1 MATRA
6 LPSRTSLPTGSDL
19 EEKTCWWF
27 WYLIRAEQ
35 EDERSHVIWFE
46 GLHELLWQD
55 CSGHLSTGIGRDGID
70 KDVVLSTFECKG
82 SREAKYTEFLKLSA
96 NNSDERRKT
105 HSCSIVGLTEA
116 AIDTTRT
123 SSVDD
128 AAIFLLHHVGVRGL
142 SDLVSTAQMD
152 IDNII
157 P

>member
-6 LPSRTSLPTGSDL
+6 LPSGTSLPTGSDL
-19 EEKTCWWF
+19 EEKTCWWV
-27 WYLIRAEQ
+27 WNLIRGEQ

-55 CSGHLSTGIGRDGID
+55 CSGHLSTSVGGDGID

-82 SREAKYTEFLKLSA
+82 TRETKYTEFLKLSA
-96 NNSDERRKT
+96 NILDDRQRT
-105 HSCSIVGLTEA
+105 YSCSIVGLTEA
-116 AIDTTRT
+116 AVDTTCT

-128 AAIFLLHHVGVRGL
+128 AAIFLLHHVGVGGL
-142 SDLVSTAQMD
+142 SDLIGTAQVD
-152 IDNII
+152 VDNII